1 MKLESNLSKVL
12 EKSKDITAIDY
23 FLTFFDSSI
32 KSKIVEVCLILL
44 CFWKQVGGSRLLL
57 QLMVFA
63 YDSRGL

>member
-44 CFWKQVGGSRLLL
+44 CF
-57 QLMVFA
+57 
-63 YDSRGL
+63 